1 MSEKSLKQQAAEAAL
16 DYVTD
21 GMKLGLGT
29 GSTANFFIQALG
41 EKVANGLNVLCVPT
55 SIASHELAK
64 SLNIPLTTLD
74 ETPKLDLVVDGADEL
89 DLELNLI
96 KGGGAALLREK
107 IVAAASAK
115 MVVIAD
121 DSKLVDP
128 LGAFPLP
135 VEVIPFGAAAT
146 VELMHEAIKNAGS
159 AGAVTLRLLP
169 DGKPLITDGG
179 HYIYDCALGTII
191 NPKQL
196 ALNLNVIPGVV
207 EHGLFIG
214 LAQVAILA
222 AKDGIKKIEL

>member
-29 GSTANFFIQALG
+29 GSTAVFFIQALG

-55 SIASHELAK
+55 SIASHELAE
-64 SLNIPLTTLD
+64 SLGIPLTTLD

-128 LGAFPLP
+128 IGAYPLP

-146 VELMHEAIKNAGS
+146 VELMHAAIKNAGS
-159 AGAVTLRLLP
+159 KGAVTLRLLP

-179 HYIYDCALGTII
+179 HYIYDCALGTIT

-222 AKDGIKKIEL
+222 AKDGIRKIEL

>member
-1 MSEKSLKQQAAEAAL
+1 MNAEQLKQKAAEAAL
-16 DYVTD
+16 DYVKD

-29 GSTANFFIQALG
+29 GSTANYFIKALG
-41 EKVANGLNVLCVPT
+41 VMVANGLNVSCVPT
-55 SIASHELAK
+55 SIASQQLAQ

-74 ETPKLDLVVDGADEL
+74 EIPKLDLVVDGADEL
-89 DLELNLI
+89 DADLNLI

-121 DSKLVDP
+121 DSKLVNP
-128 LGAFPLP
+128 LGAYPLP

-146 VELMHEAIKNAGS
+146 VELMHQAIADAGS
-159 AGAVTLRLLP
+159 TGAVTLRKNA
-169 DGKPLITDGG
+169 DGSTLKTDGG
-179 HYIYDCALGTII
+179 HYIYDCALGRII

-222 AKDGIKKIEL
+222 TKNGIQKIEI

>member
-1 MSEKSLKQQAAEAAL
+1 MNAEQLKQKAAEAAL
-16 DYVTD
+16 DYVTE

-29 GSTANFFIQALG
+29 GSTANYFIKALG
-41 EKVANGLNVLCVPT
+41 AKVANGFDILCVPT
-55 SIASHELAK
+55 SIASQQLAQ

-74 ETPKLDLVVDGADEL
+74 ETPTLDLVVDGADEL
-89 DLELNLI
+89 DAALNLI

-107 IVAAASAK
+107 IVAAASNK

-121 DSKLVDP
+121 DSKLVKH
-128 LGAFPLP
+128 LGAYPLP
-135 VEVIPFGAAAT
+135 VEVVPFGAYAT
-146 VELMHEAIKNAGS
+146 VELMHKAIKDAGS
-159 AGAVTLRLLP
+159 AGQVTLRLLA
-169 DGKPLITDGG
+169 DGAPLITDGG
-179 HYIYDCALGTII
+179 HYIFDCALEKIT

-222 AKDGIKKIEL
+222 TANGIKKIDI

>member
-1 MSEKSLKQQAAEAAL
+1 MTQKSLKQQAAEAAL

-29 GSTANFFIQALG
+29 GSTAVFFIQALG
-41 EKVANGLNVLCVPT
+41 EKVANGFNVLCVPT

-89 DLELNLI
+89 DAELNLI

-115 MVVIAD
+115 MIVIAD
-121 DSKLVDP
+121 DSKLVAP
-128 LGAFPLP
+128 LGAYPLP

-146 VELMHEAIKNAGS
+146 VELMHNAIKNAGDK
-159 AGAVTLRLLP
+159 GAINLRLTA

-179 HYIYDCALGTII
+179 HYIYDCALGEIH

-214 LAQVAILA
+214 LADVAILA
-222 AKDGIKKIEL
+222 TKNGIQKIEL

>member
-1 MSEKSLKQQAAEAAL
+1 MNAEHLKQQAAEAAL
-16 DYVTD
+16 DYVKD

-29 GSTANFFIQALG
+29 GSTAVYFIKGLG
-41 EKVANGLNVLCVPT
+41 EMVANGLNVICVPT

-89 DLELNLI
+89 DAELNLI

-121 DSKLVDP
+121 DSKLVAP
-128 LGAFPLP
+128 LGAYPLP

-146 VELMHEAIKNAGS
+146 VELMHKAIKDAGS
-159 AGAVTLRLLP
+159 TGAVTLRNNA
-169 DGKPLITDGG
+169 DGTPLITDGG
-179 HYIYDCALGTII
+179 HYIYDCALGSIA

-222 AKDGIKKIEL
+222 TKTGIQKIEI

>member
-1 MSEKSLKQQAAEAAL
+1 MTEKSLKQQAAEAAL

-29 GSTANFFIQALG
+29 GSTAEFFIKALG
-41 EKVANGLNVLCVPT
+41 EKVANGFNVLCVPT
-55 SIASHELAK
+55 SIASHKLAE

-89 DLELNLI
+89 DVELNLI

-121 DSKLVDP
+121 DSKSVNP
-128 LGAFPLP
+128 IGAFPLP
-135 VEVIPFGAAAT
+135 VEVIPFGAGAT
-146 VELMHEAIKNAGS
+146 VELMHDAIKNAGS
-159 AGAVTLRLLP
+159 AGAVKLRLLS

-179 HYIYDCALGTII
+179 HYIYDCELGKIQ

-214 LAQVAILA
+214 LAHVAILA
-222 AKDGIKKIEL
+222 AKDGIQKIEL

>member
-1 MSEKSLKQQAAEAAL
+1 MTEKSLKQQAAEAAL

-29 GSTANFFIQALG
+29 GSTAEFFIKALG
-41 EKVANGLNVLCVPT
+41 EKVANGFNVLCVPT
-55 SIASHELAK
+55 SIASHKLAE

-74 ETPKLDLVVDGADEL
+74 ENPKLDLVVDGADEL
-89 DLELNLI
+89 DVELNLI

-121 DSKLVDP
+121 DSKSVNP
-128 LGAFPLP
+128 IGAFPLP
-135 VEVIPFGAAAT
+135 VEVIPFGAGAT
-146 VELMHEAIKNAGS
+146 VELMHDAIKNAGS
-159 AGAVTLRLLP
+159 AGAVKLRLLP

-179 HYIYDCALGTII
+179 HYIYDCELGKIQ

-214 LAQVAILA
+214 LAHVAILA
-222 AKDGIKKIEL
+222 AKDGIQKIEL